1 MFAEQFSIMFA
12 RSWSTGEE
20 PEDWGKTNV
29 TPDFKKGKKEELRNY
44 KSVNLTSIPGNMMEQ
59 QVSRRKVYQ
68 EQSTWIHQG
77 KIV

>member
-44 KSVNLTSIPGNMMEQ
+44 KSVNLT
-59 QVSRRKVYQ
+59 
-68 EQSTWIHQG
+68 
-77 KIV
+77 